1 MLIPLPLSRCQA
13 LIPRAPAL
21 FPMFSIVSAPAPV
34 ADYFSPIAILELR
47 IEHRHSAPELM
58 PSNTSITSL
67 LQEFRF

>member
-1 MLIPLPLSRCQA
+1 
-13 LIPRAPAL
+13 
-21 FPMFSIVSAPAPV
+21 MFSIVSAPAPV

-67 LQEFRF
+67 FAGI